1 MFRILAIASLALLFT
16 HAHAEDCSQPL
27 ECGKCKTQS
36 EFAWNPG
43 QGYITK
49 ELSRF
54 YELPELLEKEYRNG
68 NLDVAHDFANEYLIL
83 ANTFPCN
90 WNYGNA
96 VHDANRYMGLISYR
110 KGKLERAVMYLVEAG
125 KTPGSMQLNTFGPE
139 LDLANLLLKK
149 GKKAAV
155 LSYLNNIHTFWKSN
169 DQRVTRW
176 IANIERGKTPI
187 LHRYNQLQFQER
199 YSAMHIY

>member
-1 MFRILAIASLALLFT
+1 MFRILAIASIALLFT
-16 HAHAEDCSQPL
+16 NAHAEDCSQTL
-27 ECGKCKTQS
+27 DCGKCKNHS
-36 EFAWNPG
+36 EFAWNPN
-43 QGYITK
+43 QSYVTK

-54 YELPELLEKEYRNG
+54 YQLPELLEKEFRNG
-68 NLDVAHDFANEYLIL
+68 SLDMAHDYANEYLAL

-96 VHDANRYMGLISYR
+96 IHDANRYMGLINYK

-149 GKKAAV
+149 GKKEAV
-155 LSYLNNIHTFWKSN
+155 LSYLNNVNTFWKSN
-169 DQRVTRW
+169 DNQVTQW
-176 IANIERGKTPI
+176 MTKIEQGKTPA
-187 LHRYNQLQFQER
+187 LHRYSQSQFQER
-199 YSAMHIY
+199 YSARHIY